1 MYIYMVCWRTGL
13 PEISHLTILSKIFN
27 PPNPPID
34 QTNVLNCSKGQR
46 LHWELPPQQ
55 CVRKQRK
62 LSKLILFSQS
72 TVGRIN
78 HETTRITLGSLC
90 TNQFA
95 QRQSYCTRS
104 QGERFLCTPQF
115 YIRLD
120 AEIAGSRV
128 VLLTLFDSDVWDLSD
143 SLSINLLWTT
153 AMKAKR
159 MQASL
164 TLVGFS
170 NIGEN
175 TSLVLQWDQFFLLL
189 FFFSPDRGLFL
200 HICFTLLLKS
210 NSIFLHS

>member
-1 MYIYMVCWRTGL
+1 M
-13 PEISHLTILSKIFN
+13 
-27 PPNPPID
+27 
-34 QTNVLNCSKGQR
+34 LNCSKGQR

-72 TVGRIN
+72 TIGRIS
-78 HETTRITLGSLC
+78 HETTRSLC

-95 QRQSYCTRS
+95 QRQCFCTRS
-104 QGERFLCTPQF
+104 RSERFLCTPQS
-115 YIRLD
+115 YIRYD
-120 AEIAGSRV
+120 AEIAGSCV
-128 VLLTLFDSDVWDLSD
+128 VLLALFDSDVCDFSD

-153 AMKAKR
+153 AVKAKT

-175 TSLVLQWDQFFLLL
+175 CSLVLQWDQFFLS
-189 FFFSPDRGLFL
+189 FFFLSPDRGVFL
-200 HICFTLLLKS
+200 HTVLSFTLLLKS